1 MSIYVRDADG
11 NRQKIAGVGLPGPA
25 GKSAYQY
32 AVEGGFSGT
41 EEEFRAVVGVRSNP
55 NLLDNWYLADPINQ
69 RGQTEYT
76 ENEQYTIDQW
86 YLRGT
91 ISSQLTVSSNGLTLV
106 RQEGRS
112 EALIAQ
118 VFEDYVFQALV
129 GKQVTLSFLTSGN
142 ELGFVT
148 LIVDPESTMETIR
161 AKTTNCIAI
170 LYRWS
175 GSHERHLQVLI
186 GCSWSAGE
194 SADVR
199 DTIVAVKLELGPV
212 QTLAHKDAFGTWVL
226 NDPPPN
232 KALELAKCQRYQL
245 PLLDRS
251 GNYGCPIGFGVFQ
264 NTLGRIIIP
273 TPTTMRGTPT
283 LTVLNGNISA
293 FEIIDVSGTP
303 HPVATITTQG
313 KFSNGIYLGV
323 TITDTIA
330 TSPSI
335 CALKYTSTGIPMLDS
350 NL

>member
-1 MSIYVRDADG
+1 MSIYVRDAGG

-55 NLLDNWYLADPINQ
+55 NLLDNWYFADPINQ
-69 RGQTEYT
+69 RGRTEYGSGYAIDRWSSAKT
-76 ENEQYTIDQW
+76 IISDGYVSFQDNFIQSFEWDRFKPLLGKIVTLSYLNKDAKLTTATGAIPNSFESNELQ
-86 YLRGT
+86 
-91 ISSQLTVSSNGLTLV
+91 GLYFGPFAMYV
-106 RQEGRS
+106 FPGGS
-112 EALIAQ
+112 AQ
-118 VFEDYVFQALV
+118 VFRLD
-129 GKQVTLSFLTSGN
+129 TS
-142 ELGFVT
+142 
-148 LIVDPESTMETIR
+148 
-161 AKTTNCIAI
+161 
-170 LYRWS
+170 
-175 GSHERHLQVLI
+175 
-186 GCSWSAGE
+186 
-194 SADVR
+194 
-199 DTIVAVKLELGPV
+199 DTIIAAKLELGPV
-212 QTLAHKDAFGTWVL
+212 QTLAHKDASGNWVL

-264 NTLGRIIIP
+264 NTLGRIMIP

>member
-1 MSIYVRDADG
+1 MSIYVRDAAG
-11 NRQKIAGVGLPGPA
+11 NRHKIAGVGLPGPA

-55 NLLDNWYLADPINQ
+55 NLLKNWYFADPINQ
-69 RGQTEYT
+69 RGQ
-76 ENEQYTIDQW
+76 NVYTITGYAIDGW
-86 YLRGT
+86 FCFSDGETYP
-91 ISSQLTVSSNGLTLV
+91 ISVEVTKTGLYFPNSNNGLF
-106 RQEGRS
+106 QPFEP
-112 EALIAQ
+112 ALDTKITYT
-118 VFEDYVFQALV
+118 FSFMEDTGEVYSSKIVPEEYIMLNGTSFGLFYQGTKLFFKPTR
-129 GKQVTLSFLTSGN
+129 GKKF
-142 ELGFVT
+142 
-148 LIVDPESTMETIR
+148 I
-161 AKTTNCIAI
+161 
-170 LYRWS
+170 
-175 GSHERHLQVLI
+175 
-186 GCSWSAGE
+186 
-194 SADVR
+194 
-199 DTIVAVKLELGPV
+199 AVKLELGPV
-212 QTLAHKDAFGTWVL
+212 QTLAHKEGDTWVL